1 MVASTSRR
9 RELAEFLRSRRERR
23 RPEEVGLTPGGR
35 RRTPGLRREEVA
47 ALAGLSVTW
56 YTWLEQGREIR
67 CSRQVLSSLVDV
79 LGLDAVETAHL
90 FRLAGEVPPSE
101 TSAVASDE
109 VSAHYQVL
117 LDQLDPNPAFILNRR
132 FDIIAWNRGC
142 ELLYSDLTRFPPH
155 RRNILWLAFTSDA
168 VRNTS
173 DDWERDAAQSVA
185 LFRTQVGDGVL
196 HPDIAAL
203 IAELEAESEDFKRLW
218 RRKDLAAFTS
228 ESRKMHHPKLGRVT
242 FEYIK
247 MRAAD
252 NEQTLVAYLAPKGS
266 ELARQ
271 LAELIERG

>member
-1 MVASTSRR
+1 MG
-9 RELAEFLRSRRERR
+9 LA
-23 RPEEVGLTPGGR
+23 PGGGR

-67 CSRQVLSSLVDV
+67 GSRQVLSSLVDV
-79 LGLDAVETAHL
+79 LGLDAVETAHM

-101 TSAVASDE
+101 ATAATAE
-109 VSAHYQVL
+109 VSAHYEVL
-117 LDQLDPNPAFILNRR
+117 LDQLDPNPAFIVNRR

-142 ELLYSDLTRFPPH
+142 EMLYSDLTRFPPA
-155 RRNILWLAFTSDA
+155 RRNILWLAFTSEE
-168 VRNTS
+168 VRATS

-185 LFRTQVGDGVL
+185 LFRAQVGEDVS
-196 HPDIAAL
+196 HPEIAAL
-203 IAELEAESEDFKRLW
+203 ISELEAESEDFKRLW
-218 RRKDLAAFTS
+218 HLRDLAAFTS
-228 ESRKMHHPKLGRVT
+228 ESRKMHHPKLGLVT

-271 LAELIERG
+271 LAELVDGT